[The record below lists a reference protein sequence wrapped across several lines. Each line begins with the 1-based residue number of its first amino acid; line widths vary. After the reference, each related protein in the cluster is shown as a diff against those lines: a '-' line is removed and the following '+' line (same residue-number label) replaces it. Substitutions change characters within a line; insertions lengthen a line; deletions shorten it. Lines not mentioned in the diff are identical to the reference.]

1 MGKRPDIP
9 VIGYVFPI
17 SGEIYY
23 LTSVKVPA
31 STQTFPCRV
40 PIEDTL

>member
-23 LTSVKVPA
+23 LTSVSVVA
-31 STQTFPCRV
+31 STH
-40 PIEDTL
+40 TLP